1 MQCKAKA
8 KSTQKQCR
16 RSAVAGKEV
25 CTVHGGLSLGGI
37 ASATFETGRYSKY
50 IPTRLAARYNES
62 QQDGALLGLRAEVS
76 LVDARLA
83 DLLERVD
90 SGESSSAW
98 QAVKRAYDDFDKAV
112 ATGDAVKRMNAFNA
126 LGTTITQGM
135 ADYAAWH
142 EIGEQI
148 EQRRKLVESERKHME
163 QMGQMI
169 TLQQSMLLVG
179 QLTDVL
185 SRHVTDRATLG
196 AIGQDFNRILTRE

>member
-1 MQCKAKA
+1 MANGR
-8 KSTQKQCR
+8 CR
-16 RSAVAGKEV
+16 M
-25 CTVHGGLSLGGI
+25 HGGSTPKGF
-37 ASATFETGRYSKY
+37 ASPQTVTGRYSKY
-50 IPTRLAARYNES
+50 IPTRMAARYEES
-62 QQDGALLGLRAEVS
+62 QRDEALLGLRAEVS

-98 QAVKRAYDDFDKAV
+98 QAVKRAYDEFDKAV
-112 ATGDAVKRMNAFNA
+112 ATGDAGKRLAAFNA
-126 LGTTITQGM
+126 LGATITQGQ

-185 SRHVTDRATLG
+185 SRHVTDRAVLG
-196 AIGQDFNRILTRE
+196 AIGEDLNRILTRE